1 MRGEEEKVDT
11 DCVGETRREN
21 ELKKGG
27 GREKERKEKTKTDAH
42 LFYSFKLYRFLF
54 I

>member
-27 GREKERKEKTKTDAH
+27 GQGEREERENKDRRTFI
-42 LFYSFKLYRFLF
+42 LFL
-54 I
+54 